1 MLKKYALEEYAD
13 MKAITNLPGIDKYIV
28 SMPEICVPLPDRHF
42 KTAVAECENEDFPT
56 TQDEDF
62 RLLLYEDGGMSL
74 RHFEKQML
82 PSLPKTDVHIFLTK
96 IFDLLEGIC
105 FFNKNDIIH
114 HDIKSHNIVYNIKTN
129 VIKFIDF
136 GIIQRRTQLIIN
148 SKNNMNP
155 LAVSHEVFPP
165 ENEYANEEEYKKS
178 GRTMPYHAFIEKLA
192 YTIDAYGLGRMMK
205 LIVALI
211 IKYTKEINMS
221 AMKELFI
228 FFEKMSDSQIETRT
242 YDVCKLA
249 DEYKK
254 ILVTYKIWNTN
265 KMQTQSTVVIPVSKP
280 IPMDLTTRERS
291 SLTKIITAKKCK
303 AGYVRNRS
311 GKCRKTRKRKLQPC
325 SDLKERNPVTNRCV
339 VKCKAGYRRNNK
351 FKCRRSRK
359 SIDVFQ

>member
-28 SMPEICVPLPDRHF
+28 SMPDICVPLPDRHF

-74 RHFEKQML
+74 RQFEKQIL
-82 PSLPKTDVHIFLTK
+82 PSLPKSDVHIFLTK

-114 HDIKSHNIVYNIKTN
+114 HDIKSHNIVYNLKTN

-148 SKNNMNP
+148 SKKNMNP

-165 ENEYANEEEYKKS
+165 ENKYANEEEYKKS
-178 GRTMPYHAFIEKLA
+178 GRTMPYHVFIEKLA
-192 YTIDAYGLGRMMK
+192 YTIDSYGLGRMMK
-205 LIVALI
+205 LILALI
-211 IKYTKEINMS
+211 IKYTKEINMT

-228 FFEKMSDSQIETRT
+228 FFGKMSDIHIETRT

-254 ILVTYKIWNTN
+254 ILVTYNIWNTN
-265 KMQTQSTVVIPVSKP
+265 KMQIIQSKVSTP
-280 IPMDLTTRERS
+280 IPMDLTIKERS
-291 SLTKIITAKKCK
+291 SLSNVLTASKKCK

-311 GKCRKTRKRKLQPC
+311 GRCRRTRTRTC
-325 SDLKERNPVTNRCV
+325 SSDMKERNPITNRCV
-339 VKCKAGYRRNNK
+339 VKCKSGYRRNNK

-359 SIDVFQ
+359 SIAI